1 MEINNAVV
9 AKALSGNKKDAKTL
23 ASDAAL
29 EQLRKECYTL
39 KVSSMNKFCL
49 EFQLNNRKLKQFKRK
64 PEVKSTKI
72 ETTMGPSNKK
82 LLDSTTNNDEYS
94 KNQLNEN
101 NKGFKMM
108 KLLGWSGGALSAGGI
123 ETPIG

>member
-1 MEINNAVV
+1 MS
-9 AKALSGNKKDAKTL
+9 L
-23 ASDAAL
+23 
-29 EQLRKECYTL
+29 Q
-39 KVSSMNKFCL
+39 
-49 EFQLNNRKLKQFKRK
+49 RK

-72 ETTMGPSNKK
+72 ETTMGTSNNKT
-82 LLDSTTNNDEYS
+82 DDCATNTDQYS
-94 KNQLNEN
+94 NNQLNEN